1 MLRRGEKQQWAQ
13 RHPRAS
19 KSGWFILQTFSFGF
33 LVLKGS
39 AAGSQH
45 AGICPLGRA
54 ELTHPLAQHGPVILG
69 TTQCPAG
76 ASLGGSGRGGEAA
89 RETWHVSCSTRSC
102 GRCRAHPKPLTG
114 ITISLPQ
121 SRHLRLSPLACQLDS
136 QRRQTQDSGKICNEC
151 SRAQVGMVLH
161 SDDCLRPSLWEPSW
175 GS

>member
-1 MLRRGEKQQWAQ
+1 MGRGGWWTDWAL
-13 RHPRAS
+13 HS
-19 KSGWFILQTFSFGF
+19 SGHLLLPSDLWKP
-33 LVLKGS
+33 LVQETEVTLPLFPL
-39 AAGSQH
+39 
-45 AGICPLGRA
+45 CPA
-54 ELTHPLAQHGPVILG
+54 HPLAQHGPVILG

-76 ASLGGSGRGGEAA
+76 ALLGGSGRGGEAA
-89 RETWHVSCSTRSC
+89 RETWHVSCSTWSC

-161 SDDCLRPSLWEPSW
+161 SDDCLGPSLWEPSW